1 MLKRGEAMTTLHN
14 RHHPLVD
21 WTMLLPLLRRHM
33 PLARIGAAT
42 GMCEMTIN
50 RLARGDI
57 REPKFSAGLR
67 LLDIAADLLSAE
79 EWQRVRQASGRSAIN
94 G

>member
-1 MLKRGEAMTTLHN
+1 MTTLHN

-42 GMCEMTIN
+42 GLCEETIN

-57 REPKFSAGLR
+57 LEPKFSAGLR
-67 LLDIAADLLSAE
+67 LLDIAADLISAD
-79 EWQRVRQASGRSAIN
+79 EWQRVKKASNRSFLN